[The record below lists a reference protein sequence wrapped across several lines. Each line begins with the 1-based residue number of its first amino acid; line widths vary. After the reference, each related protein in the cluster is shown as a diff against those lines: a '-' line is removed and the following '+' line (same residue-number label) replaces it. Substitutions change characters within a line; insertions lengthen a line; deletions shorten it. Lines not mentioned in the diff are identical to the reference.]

1 MKIRK
6 KKVSHGVSRNDFV
19 HRFFISVSHLISQL
33 KMGVVCELYEL
44 DSTSYSFVR
53 GEIDDRAQNGE
64 ASDKVFF
71 DAVFISCCSGI
82 HLMRNTTGWCGD
94 DDEQQK
100 YSKKKYDKHNISSRF
115 Y

>member
-1 MKIRK
+1 MSCTSSTLLLIR
-6 KKVSHGVSRNDFV
+6 
-19 HRFFISVSHLISQL
+19 
-33 KMGVVCELYEL
+33 
-44 DSTSYSFVR
+44 SFG
-53 GEIDDRAQNGE
+53 GEIDDLAQNGE

-100 YSKKKYDKHNISSRF
+100 YSKKKNMINTTSARVFIDMQKKTSTE
-115 Y
+115 